1 MLGSTQLILVMQSKS
16 ISSQSLPPRTTFVIV
31 LALCSMLGPMGMDLY
46 LPSFHAIANEFQVS
60 SLQVQQSI
68 SIYMLAMA
76 VTTLFY
82 GTLSDTFGRRRVL
95 LFAIAG
101 YLLSS
106 MAISQAP
113 DFGWLVLFRLLQGMM
128 AGSGVVITRAMVQDV
143 YEGAEARRVMSLLM
157 LCFGLGPCIAPILGG
172 YLQTYL
178 GWRWCFYFLSAFALL
193 LLLLCWRVLP
203 ETLSP
208 AARTPLQL
216 GVIGRNYLRALRNPK
231 FDAMAVGLG
240 LMAGAN
246 SLYITSAA
254 EFIINILHLDGTSF
268 GWLFIPHI
276 SGLMAGA
283 LMASTLANKLSPGQQ
298 SRIAYMGMILA
309 TMLNVG
315 YHLSTQAPQ
324 IPWAVLP
331 ITIYSFSIGLLL
343 PIKSIEIINFFPN
356 MKGLTSSL
364 QTFAQMFLFAT
375 LSGVLVPLLF
385 HSGLA
390 LAIGHASCSVLG
402 MGIWYWSRRLHR

>member
-1 MLGSTQLILVMQSKS
+1 
-16 ISSQSLPPRTTFVIV
+16 
-31 LALCSMLGPMGMDLY
+31 
-46 LPSFHAIANEFQVS
+46 
-60 SLQVQQSI
+60 
-68 SIYMLAMA
+68 
-76 VTTLFY
+76 
-82 GTLSDTFGRRRVL
+82 
-95 LFAIAG
+95 
-101 YLLSS
+101 
-106 MAISQAP
+106 
-113 DFGWLVLFRLLQGMM
+113 
-128 AGSGVVITRAMVQDV
+128 
-143 YEGAEARRVMSLLM
+143 
-157 LCFGLGPCIAPILGG
+157 
-172 YLQTYL
+172 
-178 GWRWCFYFLSAFALL
+178 
-193 LLLLCWRVLP
+193 
-203 ETLSP
+203 
-208 AARTPLQL
+208 
-216 GVIGRNYLRALRNPK
+216 PK

-254 EFIINILHLDGTSF
+254 EFIINILRLDGTSF

-298 SRIAYMGMILA
+298 SRIAYTGMILA

-324 IPWAVLP
+324 VPSAVLP

-390 LAIGHASCSVLG
+390 LA
-402 MGIWYWSRRLHR
+402 